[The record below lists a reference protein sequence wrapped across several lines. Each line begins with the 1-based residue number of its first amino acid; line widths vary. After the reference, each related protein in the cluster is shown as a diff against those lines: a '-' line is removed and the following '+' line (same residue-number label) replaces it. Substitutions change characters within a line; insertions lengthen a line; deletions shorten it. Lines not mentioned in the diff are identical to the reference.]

1 MGERGPFLGA
11 EIPPAFHPF
20 VYSGEEKM
28 AKIRPLKD
36 RIAEMK
42 RKLAALEMRQKI
54 REMQE
59 RERALRR
66 RR

>member
-1 MGERGPFLGA
+1 
-11 EIPPAFHPF
+11 
-20 VYSGEEKM
+20 M
-28 AKIRPLKD
+28 AKIRPLSE

-42 RKLAALEMRQKI
+42 RKLEALETRRKI

-59 RERALRR
+59 RERSLRR